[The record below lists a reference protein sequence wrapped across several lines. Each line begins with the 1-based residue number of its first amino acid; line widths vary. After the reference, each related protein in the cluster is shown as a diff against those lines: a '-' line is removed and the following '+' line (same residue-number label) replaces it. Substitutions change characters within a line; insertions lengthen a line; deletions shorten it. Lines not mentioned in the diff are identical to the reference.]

1 MSNYLIGK
9 LNQRRLYSVVLILM
23 AALVIIGSNV
33 LFTTQIKAQ
42 SLPMKEQITQMVIRQ
57 ARAWEN
63 QDAQAIADDFANSA
77 VFIAA
82 SFEFQGKSRIKQA
95 ALDYFKGF
103 HNTVVE
109 IKRIIVDGN
118 EGAVE
123 WTWRDQNR
131 KSGKEGYAEDAII
144 FKLENDKIVYWRE
157 YIEKKDPP

>member
-77 VFIAA
+77 VFI
-82 SFEFQGKSRIKQA
+82 
-95 ALDYFKGF
+95 
-103 HNTVVE
+103 
-109 IKRIIVDGN
+109 
-118 EGAVE
+118 
-123 WTWRDQNR
+123 
-131 KSGKEGYAEDAII
+131 
-144 FKLENDKIVYWRE
+144 
-157 YIEKKDPP
+157 